1 MSQFTKPLRIEQDAD
16 HPKFWTV
23 LDGFE
28 YHVGH
33 LGSGEV
39 LSVPAGFRTDFQSIP
54 KAVRWAFG
62 HPVDEYA
69 ASGLEH
75 DWLYQHP
82 ANGNLV
88 GVVLSLGVVDGSIGV
103 VDRKP
108 KSRSRRRCDQIYLE
122 MNKVLKCPWWKR
134 TGKYTG
140 VRIGGWVGWRKY
152 RKAERKARRIAEK
165 CKEYREA
172 E

>member
-16 HPKFWTV
+16 DPRFWTT
-23 LDGFE
+23 LDAFE
-28 YHVGH
+28 YHVGR

-39 LSVPAGFRTDFQSIP
+39 IAVPAGFRTDFQSIP

-75 DWLYQHP
+75 DFLYQHP
-82 ANGNLV
+82 DG
-88 GVVLSLGVVDGSIGV
+88 GSVLEDIVPHG
-103 VDRKP
+103 
-108 KSRSRRRCDQIYLE
+108 RSRRRCDQIYLE
-122 MNKVLKCPWWKR
+122 MNIVLGCPWWKR

-140 VRIGGWVGWRKY
+140 VRIGGWVGWNNY
-152 RKAERKARRIAEK
+152 RKAERDGDRRE
-165 CKEYREA
+165 
-172 E
+172 